1 MSLRVIAGLDIRRVR
16 EQSLLDE
23 IFFEQ
28 QRDEAAEVAEVR
40 EIQQLNLPQSGAEL
54 EIASRVELGRA
65 FA

>member
-1 MSLRVIAGLDIRRVR
+1 MSLHVIAGPDIRRVR